1 MTDRL
6 LRRLRAMDWPVPL
19 QDRPLPAGQL
29 WRIASGGATG
39 LVVVAAAPAAGEQ
52 TVAVTAATAE
62 CEVGDDLTV
71 ATETV
76 NGMKV
81 AVWTALRAVIPAS
94 TLDHRVDDLTPESL
108 EAVRAVASGRLQG
121 DWAPISSILDDR
133 VLIRLDLQEKGVI
146 YLSDHRAVAGCR
158 RVRL

>member
-6 LRRLRAMDWPVPL
+6 LQRLRAMDWPVPL
-19 QDRPLPAGQL
+19 QDRPLPTAGQL
-29 WRIASGGATG
+29 WRIAREGAAG
-39 LVVVAAAPAAGEQ
+39 LVVVAAAPAAEEQ

-71 ATETV
+71 AAETV

-94 TLDHRVDDLTPESL
+94 TLDHRVDDLAPESL
-108 EAVRAVASGRLQG
+108 DAVRAVASGRRQG

-133 VLIRLDLQEKGVI
+133 VLIRLDLQEKI
-146 YLSDHRAVAGCR
+146 ERVAAPSSGD
-158 RVRL
+158 